1 MTKDQVDTQ
10 MTILIVDDEQATRE
24 VLLEFMDVLGYRAV
38 AVDAGEKAVQEVRKN
53 RYDLVLTDLFL
64 PGMDGID
71 VVREIKAI
79 SAETIVIIMTAHGS
93 IQLAID
99 SIREGA
105 YDFILKPL
113 DIDTIRVRMSKA
125 FEFRSLYNRSQEYEK
140 RATVDGL
147 TGLWNFAHF
156 QKLLAKEIERSRRYT
171 YPVSLVM
178 IDLDN
183 FKRYN
188 DTFGHISGN
197 AVLMQVSK
205 IFSSFIRKADTVS
218 RYGGEEF
225 VIILPHTE
233 KQYAYTLCDRLRK
246 SVEREPFDGEE
257 AMPGGKITISS
268 GVAAFPDDA
277 ATAEELIDH
286 ADKALYSAKRAG
298 RNMVCTYGE

>member
-1 MTKDQVDTQ
+1 MDTKTK
-10 MTILIVDDEQATRE
+10 ILVVDDEQGTRE
-24 VLLEFMDVLGYRAV
+24 VLLEFMRILGYQAV
-38 AVDAGEKAVQEVRKN
+38 AVDTGEEAVHEMRKS

-79 SAETIVIIMTAHGS
+79 SADTIVIIVTAHGS
-93 IQLAID
+93 IQMAID

-125 FEFRSLYNRSQEYEK
+125 FEFQSLYNKSQEYKK

-156 QKLLAKEIERSRRYT
+156 QRLLAKEIERSRRYK

-178 IDLDN
+178 VDLDN

-188 DTFGHISGN
+188 DTYGHISGN
-197 AVLMQVSK
+197 AVLMQVST
-205 IFSSFIRKADTVS
+205 IFANFVRKADTVS

-246 SVEREPFDGEE
+246 GVEKEPFDGEE

-277 ATAEELIDH
+277 ATAEELIDR
-286 ADKALYSAKRAG
+286 ADKALYEAKRAG
-298 RNMVCTYGE
+298 RNVVCSYGE